1 LEALEC
7 PVPLRWNGIY
17 YLVILV
23 NAVNVFNNKAYRKEM
38 CSFNK
43 MMLPTWEQNVYA
55 EGSWLASIAG
65 TNFQTWNSERTWMQD
80 GSNLVDR
87 SCNLRERTMLFV
99 FAWELVKLSIQ
110 LWLFASHHQC
120 RIAIIAYIIDT
131 WSIKS
136 NLRGYCYH
144 VLLLTRWAFDGWI
157 WLKHLIND

>member
-1 LEALEC
+1 MRTKCL
-7 PVPLRWNGIY
+7 
-17 YLVILV
+17 
-23 NAVNVFNNKAYRKEM
+23 
-38 CSFNK
+38 
-43 MMLPTWEQNVYA
+43 
-55 EGSWLASIAG
+55 SIAG
-65 TNFQTWNSERTWMQD
+65 TNFQTWNSERTWTQD

-144 VLLLTRWAFDGWI
+144 VLTRMTGNKWLRWINQERKSPTGVVTGLLTTKLAHQLIAR
-157 WLKHLIND
+157 HLATLYQHRLDDRK